1 MIEPIFFMPVL
12 HRRKP
17 TSVCPALYRYCLC
30 RVLLWLCGSINSRQY
45 SLRLS
50 RVPRCPMHSLLPKPC
65 PDRCRQTDFEYLFC
79 FLLFVH
85 RKLFSGCKSNGI
97 FCNTHQARFR
107 AVPDVCLYISVL
119 ISVFFFFQFL
129 FCYFLPVY
137 GTPCIDYVCQHKR
150 DEYADVCHCLK
161 CEFAG
166 AAVGNG
172 ERALQ
177 VGR

>member
-1 MIEPIFFMPVL
+1 MPVIFVV
-12 HRRKP
+12 RNV
-17 TSVCPALYRYCLC
+17 SEQIYCC
-30 RVLLWLCGSINSRQY
+30 NGCCTGKQSACGSHLYVSAFCAYGNTEHECCGHYCS
-45 SLRLS
+45 
-50 RVPRCPMHSLLPKPC
+50 VPQAWHES
-65 PDRCRQTDFEYLFC
+65 

-97 FCNTHQARFR
+97 FFNTHQARLET
-107 AVPDVCLYISVL
+107 VPDVCLYITLL
-119 ISVFFFFQFL
+119 ISVFLSFQFL
-129 FCYFLPVY
+129 FRYFLPVY
-137 GTPCIDYVCQHKR
+137 GTPCVDYVCQHER

-166 AAVGNG
+166 AAVGNC